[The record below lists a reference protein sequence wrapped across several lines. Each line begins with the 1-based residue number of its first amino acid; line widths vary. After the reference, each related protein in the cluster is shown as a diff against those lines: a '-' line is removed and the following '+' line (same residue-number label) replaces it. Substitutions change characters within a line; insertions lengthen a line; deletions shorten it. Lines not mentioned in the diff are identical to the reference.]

1 MLALVIAICLTL
13 GVSAVCSVLEAMILS
28 TTQTDIE
35 LLKKKN
41 VRKGESLELIRTDLE
56 ETISSILTLNTIANT
71 LGAVMVGGIATNI
84 FGEAALGVI
93 SGLMAFGILFFSEI
107 IPKNIGVHYR
117 RSLQPVSIVPL
128 LIIRNTLRPITYLA
142 NKVIKLILR
151 ERDDEEGETESEI
164 LLLAERG
171 AEEGELD
178 KGELDLIT
186 NALSLDDVKVYD
198 LMTPRTVVIGA
209 KEGEKLSEL
218 LHRLRTIRFGRLPV
232 YGQDDE
238 EVIGV
243 VRRRDILHCIA
254 VGDGNKTVGELKQET
269 VYFPETA
276 TASDTLESLLR
287 GNQQIGMV
295 VDEFG
300 GFAGVITIEDII
312 EHLIGKEIYE
322 KDDVAVDMREM
333 ARLKSKLVTIKE
345 RKPHPSADS

>member
-1 MLALVIAICLTL
+1 MLALGIAVFLTL
-13 GVSAVCSVLEAMILS
+13 GVSALCSVLEAMILS

-35 LLKKKN
+35 MLKKKN
-41 VRKGESLELIRTDLE
+41 EKLGGQLEHIRTDIE

-71 LGAVMVGGIATNI
+71 LGAVMVGGIATRI
-84 FGEAALGVI
+84 YGEASLGII

-107 IPKNIGVHYR
+107 IPKNVGVHYR
-117 RSLQPVSIVPL
+117 RFLQPISVMPL
-128 LIIRNTLRPITYLA
+128 TVIRNWLWPITFLA

-151 ERDDEEGETESEI
+151 ERKEDQGETESEI

-171 AEEGELD
+171 AEEGNLER
-178 KGELDLIT
+178 GEFDLIS
-186 NALSLDDVKVYD
+186 NALSLDDMKVYD

-209 KEGEKLSEL
+209 SEEEKLREV

-232 YGQDDE
+232 YASGTED
-238 EVIGV
+238 VVGV

-254 VGDGNKTVGELKQET
+254 VGEGEKTIAELKSEA
-269 VYFPETA
+269 VFFPELA
-276 TASDTLESLLR
+276 TASDALETLLR

-300 GFAGVITIEDII
+300 AFAGVITIEDIV

-333 ARLKSKLVTIKE
+333 ARLKSKLVNI
-345 RKPHPSADS
+345 RHRRPQPPPAG